1 MTNSTTATT
10 LHPLVQWAQ
19 RDKLL
24 YLTIEIDNVTDLQIT
39 DKSLHVKG
47 TYGGSKA
54 HYEATLDFYAG
65 VKPEDY
71 RKIDNGRHLELVI
84 NKEASQWWPRLAK
97 SNAKLPWVKVD
108 FNKWKDEDEDDDDM
122 NGGDLDFQNYMSKLD
137 AGGAGAPNLDD
148 FDDDDDKDE
157 DDDDMPDLED
167 VDDKES
173 LDGEAKAEAATG
185 EEKKD
190 KVEAGD
196 KKEGVVEQS

>member
-1 MTNSTTATT
+1 MTNSTMATA

-24 YLTIEIDNVTDLQIT
+24 YLTIEIDNVADLQIT
-39 DKSLHVKG
+39 EKSLHVKG

-54 HYEATLDFYAG
+54 LYEATFDFYAG
-65 VKPEDY
+65 VKTDY
-71 RKIDNGRHLELVI
+71 RKIANDRHLELVI
-84 NKEASQWWPRLAK
+84 NKETPNWWPRLAK

-108 FNKWKDEDEDDDDM
+108 FNKWKDEDEDEDDM

-137 AGGAGAPNLDD
+137 AGGAGAPNLDG
-148 FDDDDDKDE
+148 FDDDDDKDD

-173 LDGEAKAEAATG
+173 LDDEEGKAGAAAEG
-185 EEKKD
+185 KKD

-196 KKEGVVEQS
+196 KKEGIVEHS

>member
-1 MTNSTTATT
+1 MTNSTMAT

-24 YLTIEIDNVTDLQIT
+24 YLTIEIDDVADLQIT
-39 DKSLHVKG
+39 EKSLHVKG
-47 TYGGSKA
+47 TYGGSIA
-54 HYEATLDFYAG
+54 VYEATLDFYAG
-65 VKPEDY
+65 VKTDY
-71 RKIDNGRHLELVI
+71 RKIANDRHLELVI
-84 NKEASQWWPRLAK
+84 NKEVPQWWPRLSK
-97 SNAKLPWVKVD
+97 SNAKLPWVKID
-108 FNKWKDEDEDDDDM
+108 FNKWKDEDEDEDDM
-122 NGGDLDFQNYMSKLD
+122 NDVNLDFRDYMSKLD

-173 LDGEAKAEAATG
+173 LDGEEAKAGAAT

-196 KKEGVVEQS
+196 KKQGVVEHS